1 MGCKGLFHAIT
12 RQKHCQK
19 VESLRKYNLLKHK
32 PHEESAGRSNILRLK
47 WILDYEILD
56 FLPKI

>member
-1 MGCKGLFHAIT
+1 
-12 RQKHCQK
+12 
-19 VESLRKYNLLKHK
+19 LRKYNLLKHK
-32 PHEESAGRSNILRLK
+32 PYEEFAGRSNISISK